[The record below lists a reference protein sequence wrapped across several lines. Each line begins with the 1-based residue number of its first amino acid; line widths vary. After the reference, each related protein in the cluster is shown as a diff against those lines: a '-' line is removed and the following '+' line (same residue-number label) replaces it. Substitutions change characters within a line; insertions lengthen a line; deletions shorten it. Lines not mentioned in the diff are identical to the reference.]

1 MEFLGFLAGAVM
13 ALLVAV
19 ALFRTVDPARRRR
32 RRRDAAPP
40 GEALGERDRVEAL
53 CGALSGDPQRD
64 RPLLNRLLALG
75 PSIVPSLLEHLAEL
89 LRTPDGPPPRRVARI
104 EELVSDFGLAAVPP
118 VTDLLARLQPTAPL
132 APALTRI
139 LFRLG
144 QSGARS
150 VMQRG
155 LRHPELAAFLPR
167 FRHLRRGDGA
177 TALFLTL
184 RDAPGPAG
192 DHLATLAGL
201 LADAPEVLD
210 KLWDAW
216 DAPRRVG
223 LLCFLADWLPL
234 ARPVDV
240 RRGAADPH
248 PQVQRAAARLA
259 HLLVDPALVGPLSAL
274 ARAGDAATRQV
285 AVQALA
291 AQPSLGARPALLE
304 AAADADAD
312 VALQALIGCVRAHP
326 AVADDALAAA
336 RALRGTPA
344 HAMLVEQAPLDGPP
358 GGPLEPLFAALDG
371 GEDALRGLAAALLAR
386 HIEADPRARERL
398 IRVADGSL
406 GGDRVLAVATL
417 ARAHD
422 PTAAEL
428 LVKCLRAPVD
438 ADARLHLQEAAQH
451 IGEAALA
458 PLARRLRPQAPG
470 QVEGALAVLRAQP
483 YAAAAPQL
491 LRGLED
497 ARSGYLEGL
506 LAATLKVGGDAVRA
520 VIDEAL
526 VDPRRGLLAP
536 ALRYLAAYACPA
548 DVDLLLTLFD
558 RHLPLRSIILNLVEG
573 QGEAAR
579 PALAQRIA
587 AGGED
592 AIVTALEQRK
602 ALLDACAEG
611 G

>member
-32 RRRDAAPP
+32 RRRAEAAADA
-40 GEALGERDRVEAL
+40 EAGAGDRVEAL
-53 CGALSGDPQRD
+53 CAALTGDPQRD
-64 RPLLNRLLALG
+64 RALLNRLLALG
-75 PSIVPSLLEHLAEL
+75 PTIVPSLLEHLGDL
-89 LRTPDGPPPRRVARI
+89 LRAPDGPPPRRVARV
-104 EELVSDFGLAAVPP
+104 EELVADFGLAAVPP
-118 VTDLLARLQPTAPL
+118 VTDLLSRLQPTAPL

-144 QSGARS
+144 QAGARS

-184 RDAPGPAG
+184 RDAPGAPSG
-192 DHLATLAGL
+192 HLATLAGL

-210 KLWDAW
+210 RLWDAW
-216 DAPRRVG
+216 DGPRRVA
-223 LLCFLADWLPL
+223 LLGFLADWLPL

-240 RRGAADPH
+240 RRGATDANAA
-248 PQVQRAAARLA
+248 VQRAAARLA

-274 ARAGDAATRQV
+274 ARSGDADTRWV

-304 AAADADAD
+304 AAGDPDAR
-312 VALQALIGCVRAHP
+312 VALQAVIGCLRAHP
-326 AVADDALAAA
+326 AVADAAFAAA
-336 RALRGTPA
+336 RALRGRES
-344 HAMLVEQAPLDGPP
+344 HALIAAQAPLTGPP
-358 GGPLEPLFAALDG
+358 AGPLEPLLAALDSADEG
-371 GEDALRGLAAALLAR
+371 VRALAAALLAR
-386 HIEADPRARERL
+386 HFDTDPRARERL
-398 IRVADGSL
+398 IRVADGTL
-406 GGDRVLAVATL
+406 GGDPVLAVATL

-428 LVKCLRAPVD
+428 LVKCLRQPVD
-438 ADARLHLQEAAQH
+438 ADARLQLQEAAQH

-506 LAATLKVGGDAVRA
+506 LAATLQVGGGGVRA

-536 ALRYLAAYACPA
+536 ALRYLAAYARA
-548 DVDLLLTLFD
+548 EDVDLLLSLFD
-558 RHLPLRSIILNLVEG
+558 RHLPLRGIILNLVEG

-611 G
+611 A